1 MHPNI
6 LAKRQLDAQNRIMSA
21 AQLLAH
27 RFGVKPPAMVEV
39 RQNEIAQMLRWEA
52 VATFL
57 EALALVEPGIALADI
72 LAVEGLSKSSIAKL
86 METFGGSNDA

>member
-21 AQLLAH
+21 AQILAQ
-27 RFGVKPPAMVEV
+27 RFGVKSPAMVES
-39 RQNEIAQMLRWEA
+39 RQNDITQMLRWEA